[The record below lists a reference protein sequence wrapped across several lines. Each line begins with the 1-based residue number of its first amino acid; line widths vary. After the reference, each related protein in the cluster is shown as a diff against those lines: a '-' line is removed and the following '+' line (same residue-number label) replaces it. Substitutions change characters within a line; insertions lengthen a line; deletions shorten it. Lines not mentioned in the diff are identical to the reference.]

1 VRGFFVSGGCTA
13 PFGYG
18 AAQGGVVLFL
28 ETVPGLHVIAPKR
41 RDSNDIKDN

>member
-1 VRGFFVSGGCTA
+1 
-13 PFGYG
+13 
-18 AAQGGVVLFL
+18 FL